1 MIYAQIVLLLMGQ
14 KVYEKYLGEAFTK
27 TFWAV
32 VD

>member
-1 MIYAQIVLLLMGQ
+1 MIYAQIMLLLMGQ
-14 KVYEKYLGEAFTK
+14 KVYEKCLGEAFTN